1 MSQKH
6 NYTVTKVVMGKKI
19 PPLPPQSISLTN
31 ADFFR
36 GVDHGLYALVEKRD
50 EFLHSNIRYN
60 DKYPETL
67 NRKQI
72 DYLTDLFQEVHEYIH
87 KNPLLDA
94 SAHRITKALRDKTT
108 NLGNSYK
115 SRHLELNKLDLPST
129 LEKACKELISFILEL
144 VETFHFIDK
153 LITDIRKIP
162 NRPVDMKLRVSVHE
176 IILDHQKEKGVNKL
190 PTYPYVLTA
199 LKEKHKSQPKFELSA
214 RQYFNYKV
222 WLKRGTY
229 YWYIQP

>member
-1 MSQKH
+1 MVKLHELPS
-6 NYTVTKVVMGKKI
+6 TKVGMGKR
-19 PPLPPQSISLTN
+19 LPPPPPKTISITN

-36 GVDHGLYALVEKRD
+36 AADYGLYALVQKRD
-50 EFLHSNIRYN
+50 KFVHSNIRYN
-60 DKYPETL
+60 DKCPETL

-72 DYLTDLFQEVHEYIH
+72 DYLTNLFQEVHEYTH

-108 NLGNSYK
+108 NLGNSCK
-115 SRHLELNKLDLPST
+115 SYHLELYKLDLPST
-129 LEKACKELISFILEL
+129 LEEACKELISFTLEL
-144 VETFHFIDK
+144 VETFHFIDG

-162 NRPVDMKLRVSVHE
+162 NRPVDGQLRVLVHE
-176 IILDHQKEKGVNKL
+176 IILAFQKEKGVDKL
-190 PTYPYVLTA
+190 PTYPYVLNA
-199 LKEKHKSQPKFELSA
+199 LKEKHKSQPKFKLSA